1 MTNSQK
7 LAVRSSE
14 IRSRLNDLSGM
25 ATAELTDE
33 LRSETDAL
41 TTEYRDV
48 ESQYRAALISEGE
61 AEQGAADAG
70 SVTEDAE
77 HRARRELRGKSRLS
91 RYISAAVNARAVD
104 GPEAE
109 FSAACGCPGTV
120 PFEMFDEQREAVE
133 QRAVTPGPASART
146 PFGPIV
152 PALFQRSAMAWLG
165 IDMPTVGVGDSS
177 YPVLGT
183 SVTAGVV
190 AESAD
195 AAETAGQFTVTSA
208 RPRRVTGAFRFTR
221 EDAARLSGMEE
232 ALRMNLGQVVGD
244 QLDNQG
250 VNGSA
255 SGDGTLKGLFAI
267 LDNPT
272 APAASAEDF
281 ARYVTA
287 VASHVDGT
295 FSVDLAGI
303 RALVGPKTYQHM
315 SSVFR
320 HNSSDMTAEAWA
332 TTRTGGLRVS
342 PRIADP
348 ASNIQQAIIRRA
360 NPAGDRVAVMPV
372 WQGLEII
379 RDPYTGAKK
388 GEVVVTAVAL
398 VGDVVVLRDG
408 AFVQDSFRLA

>member
-1 MTNSQK
+1 MTPRIDPPNRG
-7 LAVRSSE
+7 V
-14 IRSRLNDLSGM
+14 
-25 ATAELTDE
+25 
-33 LRSETDAL
+33 
-41 TTEYRDV
+41 V
-48 ESQYRAALISEGE
+48 
-61 AEQGAADAG
+61 
-70 SVTEDAE
+70 VEDAE
-77 HRARRELRGKSRLS
+77 HRERRALRQKSRLS
-91 RYISAAVNARAVD
+91 NFVAAAMHGRSVD
-104 GPEAE
+104 GAEAE
-109 FSAACGCPGTV
+109 FSAAYGCTGSV

-133 QRAVTPGPASART
+133 LRDVTPGPVSART

-165 IDMPTVGVGDSS
+165 IDMPTVGAGDSS
-177 YPVLGT
+177 YPVLST

-232 ALRMNLGQVVGD
+232 ALRMNLGQVAGD

-250 VNGSA
+250 VNGSGT
-255 SGDGTLKGLFAI
+255 GDGKVNGLLAI